1 MSRRWAKGLY
11 VLALSAAVGGMM
23 AVLSASARAD
33 STDGFTSLVEDYS
46 YPNADQILAQQNI
59 KLLSGDGHII
69 LADCS
74 TAPVNN
80 IGVLKLHSADDAG
93 NRSTFCFR
101 ILANTGVLLLNV
113 PGVYDLHG
121 DGVSNSGVGH
131 QVTADVQPKGGDTI
145 HVPVDPDGTTQVGIG
160 ADPGSPPT
168 TLLKL
173 TVTG

>member
-1 MSRRWAKGLY
+1 
-11 VLALSAAVGGMM
+11 VSAAVGGVV
-23 AVLSASARAD
+23 AVLGASARAD
-33 STDGFTSLVEDYS
+33 GTDGFSSLVEDYS
-46 YPNADQILAQQNI
+46 YPNAAQILDQQHI

-74 TAPVNN
+74 TTPVNN
-80 IGVLKLHSADDAG
+80 IGVLKVHSADDAG
-93 NRSTFCFR
+93 VSTAFCFR
-101 ILANTGVLLLNV
+101 ILANTGVLFLDV
-113 PGVYDLHG
+113 PGVFDLHG
-121 DGVSNSGVGH
+121 DGVTNSGAGH
-131 QVTADVQPKGGDTI
+131 QVTADVQPKGGDTV